1 MMATIYR
8 KTTKGQHEVET
19 RALKLAPKFRSM
31 LIMVDGKRS
40 DDELRRMLPP
50 ADVDVIEALSVGGF
64 IEAIAVTAEAKAGSR
79 ESAPAP
85 EAAPA
90 AASAASGLPD
100 FQQRR
105 RQAVRALTEAVG
117 PLGELPAI
125 RIEGSRTP
133 EELNAAL
140 EAAARII
147 ANTRG
152 RTAAAEFLQRFS
164 G

>member
-8 KTTKGQHEVET
+8 KTTKGQQEVET

-50 ADVDVIEALSVGGF
+50 AEVDLIEALSVGGF
-64 IEAIAVTAEAKAGSR
+64 IEAIAVTAEPKVR
-79 ESAPAP
+79 ESAPP
-85 EAAPA
+85 PSEAAA
-90 AASAASGLPD
+90 APPPSGSAGAGD

-105 RQAVRALTEAVG
+105 RQAVRTLTDLVG

-125 RIEGSRTP
+125 RIEGSRTQ

-152 RTAAAEFLQRFS
+152 RAAAAEFVQRFS